1 MCNKRLH
8 HLSHTAS
15 PTTMVNEQRQGFR
28 LADIYAPRTVI
39 LFCLFWA
46 WLGDVASIQAT
57 EPTNGFDLL
66 VGTYTSGKSKGIY
79 SFRFNADT
87 GDLQPLASPAET
99 VNPSYLVV
107 SADEKFVY
115 AVNELH
121 GCGNEQGAVS
131 AFHFDAASGALT
143 FINKVSSVGEDPC
156 YVSLSPDGHNLFV
169 ANYSSGGLSALAV
182 QADGSLSGPVETL
195 THLGHGP
202 NPERQKSAHVHMVL
216 PAPDHDFLFA
226 TDLGED
232 RVYAYRLEPGNQA
245 FPLQPAEPP
254 FTAVTAGVGPRH
266 LAFGHDGRFVYL
278 IEEMGEAIVVFKRD
292 GARLDSVQTVRVA
305 DKEWPDDT
313 GAAALH
319 LSPDGKFV
327 YASNRANANEL
338 VIYSVDPQDGTLM
351 AVGHQAS
358 LGVKPRDFCID
369 PTGKF
374 LVVANQD
381 SDNLVIFK
389 RDLETGGLTS
399 TGKPV
404 EVGSPVCVQV
414 VPVP

>member
-1 MCNKRLH
+1 MINKQHRGL
-8 HLSHTAS
+8 
-15 PTTMVNEQRQGFR
+15 R
-28 LADIYAPRTVI
+28 LADILPPPVVI
-39 LFCLFWA
+39 TFCFLGA
-46 WLGDVASIQAT
+46 WLGGVPSIPAA
-57 EPTNGFDLL
+57 EPANGFDLL

-107 SADEKFVY
+107 SPDEKFVY

-121 GCGNEQGAVS
+121 GCGDEQGAVS

-143 FINKVSSVGEDPC
+143 IINKVSSLGEDPC

-169 ANYSSGGLSALAV
+169 ANYSSGSLSALAV
-182 QADGSLSGPVETL
+182 LADGSLSGTVETL

-202 NPERQKSAHVHMVL
+202 NPVRQKSAHVHMVF
-216 PAPDHDFLFA
+216 PAPDNDFLFA

-232 RVYAYRLEPGNQA
+232 RVYAYRCEPGNQA
-245 FPLQPAEPP
+245 FPLRSAEPP
-254 FTAVTAGVGPRH
+254 FTAVKAGAGPRH
-266 LAFGHDGRFVYL
+266 MAFGSNGRFVYL
-278 IEEMGEAIVVFKRD
+278 IEEMGEAIVVFERD
-292 GARLDSVQTVRVA
+292 GARLNSIQTVRLA
-305 DKEWPDDT
+305 DNEWPGDT

-319 LSPDGKFV
+319 LSPDGKFL

-351 AVGHQAS
+351 PVGHQSS

-381 SDNLVIFK
+381 SDNLVTFK
-389 RDLETGGLTS
+389 RDLEAGTLTP

-414 VPVP
+414 VPVPEQ

>member
-1 MCNKRLH
+1 
-8 HLSHTAS
+8 
-15 PTTMVNEQRQGFR
+15 MVNEQCQGFR
-28 LADIYAPRTVI
+28 LTGLYTPRTV
-39 LFCLFWA
+39 LVFCLFWA
-46 WLGDVASIQAT
+46 WLGDVPSIHAAEQ
-57 EPTNGFDLL
+57 TNGFDVL

-107 SADEKFVY
+107 SPDEKFVY

-131 AFHFDAASGALT
+131 AFHFDAPSGALT

-156 YVSLSPDGHNLFV
+156 YVSLSPDGENLFV
-169 ANYSSGGLSALAV
+169 ANYSSGCLSALAV
-182 QADGSLSGPVETL
+182 QADGSLAGPVETL

-216 PAPDHDFLFA
+216 PAPDHDLLFA

-232 RVYAYRLEPGNQA
+232 RVYAYRFEPRNQA
-245 FPLQPAEPP
+245 FPLHPAEPP
-254 FTAVTAGVGPRH
+254 FTAVTAGAGPRH
-266 LAFGHDGRFVYL
+266 LAFGKDDRFVYL

-292 GARLDSVQTVRVA
+292 GARLDSIQTVRVA
-305 DKEWPDDT
+305 DKEWPGDI

-319 LSPDGKFV
+319 LSPDGKFL

-338 VIYSVDPQDGTLM
+338 VIYSVDPQGGTLTP
-351 AVGHQAS
+351 VGHQAS

-389 RDLETGGLTS
+389 RDLETGALTP

-404 EVGSPVCVQV
+404 ELGSPVCVQM
-414 VPVP
+414 VPAP

>member
-1 MCNKRLH
+1 MINK
-8 HLSHTAS
+8 
-15 PTTMVNEQRQGFR
+15 QRRGLR
-28 LADIYAPRTVI
+28 LADILPPPVVI
-39 LFCLFWA
+39 TFCLLGA
-46 WLGDVASIQAT
+46 WLGGVPFIQAS

-79 SFRFNADT
+79 SFRFNVDT

-107 SADEKFVY
+107 SPDEKFVY

-121 GCGNEQGAVS
+121 GCGDEQGAVS

-156 YVSLSPDGHNLFV
+156 YVSLSSDGHNLFV
-169 ANYSSGGLSALAV
+169 ANYSSGSLSALAV
-182 QADGSLSGPVETL
+182 QADGSLSGTVETL

-202 NPERQKSAHVHMVL
+202 NPVRQKSAHVHMVF
-216 PAPDHDFLFA
+216 PAPDHNFLFA

-232 RVYAYRLEPGNQA
+232 RVYAYRCELGNQA
-245 FPLQPAEPP
+245 FPLHPAEPP
-254 FTAVTAGVGPRH
+254 FTSVTAGAGPRH
-266 LAFGHDGRFVYL
+266 MAFGPDGRFVYL

-292 GARLDSVQTVRVA
+292 GARLNSIQTVRLA
-305 DKEWPDDT
+305 DKEWPGDT

-319 LSPDGKFV
+319 LSPDGKFL

-338 VIYSVDPQDGTLM
+338 VIYSVDPQAGTLM
-351 AVGHQAS
+351 PVGHQSS

-374 LVVANQD
+374 LVAANQD
-381 SDNLVIFK
+381 SDNVVIFK
-389 RDLETGGLTS
+389 RDLEAGTLTP

>member
-1 MCNKRLH
+1 MIHK
-8 HLSHTAS
+8 
-15 PTTMVNEQRQGFR
+15 QRRGLR
-28 LADIYAPRTVI
+28 LADILPPPVVI
-39 LFCLFWA
+39 TFCLLGA
-46 WLGDVASIQAT
+46 WLGGVPSIRAAG
-57 EPTNGFDLL
+57 PTNGFDLL

-79 SFRFNADT
+79 SFRFNVET

-107 SADEKFVY
+107 SPDEKFVY

-121 GCGNEQGAVS
+121 GCGDERGAVS

-169 ANYSSGGLSALAV
+169 ANYSSGSLSALAV
-182 QADGSLSGPVETL
+182 QADGSLSGTVETL

-202 NPERQKSAHVHMVL
+202 NPVRQKSAHVHMVF
-216 PAPDHDFLFA
+216 PTPDHDFLFA

-232 RVYAYRLEPGNQA
+232 RVYAYRCEPGNQA
-245 FPLQPAEPP
+245 FPLHPAEPP
-254 FTAVTAGVGPRH
+254 FTAVTAGAGPRH
-266 LAFGHDGRFVYL
+266 MALGPDGRFVYL

-292 GARLDSVQTVRVA
+292 GARLNSIQTVRLA
-305 DKEWPDDT
+305 DKEWPGDT

-319 LSPDGKFV
+319 LSPDGKFL

-338 VIYSVDPQDGTLM
+338 VIYSVDPQGGTLM
-351 AVGHQAS
+351 PVGHQSS

-381 SDNLVIFK
+381 SDNVVIFK
-389 RDLETGGLTS
+389 RDLEAGTLTP

>member
-1 MCNKRLH
+1 MQSIPLKIVNKQSVRFNGAHILK
-8 HLSHTAS
+8 
-15 PTTMVNEQRQGFR
+15 
-28 LADIYAPRTVI
+28 RTVTVAA
-39 LFCLFWA
+39 LFCA
-46 WLGDVASIQAT
+46 WLFTMPVSQAAELTKDFDV
-57 EPTNGFDLL
+57 L
-66 VGTYTSGKSKGIY
+66 VGTYTSGTSKGIY
-79 SFRFNADT
+79 SFRFSAET
-87 GDLQPLASPAET
+87 GNLQPLATPAET

-107 SADEKFVY
+107 SPDEKFVY

-143 FINKVSSVGEDPC
+143 FINKVPSVGEDPC
-156 YVSLSPDGHNLFV
+156 YISLSPDGENLFV
-169 ANYSSGGLSALAV
+169 ANYSTGSLSALAV
-182 QADGSLSGPVETL
+182 QADGSLAGPVETL
-195 THLGHGP
+195 THVGHGS

-232 RVYAYRLEPGNQA
+232 RVYAYRFEPHNQA
-245 FPLQPAEPP
+245 FPLHPAEPP
-254 FTAVTAGVGPRH
+254 LTTVTAGAGPRH

-292 GARLDSVQTVRVA
+292 GARLDPIQTVRVA

-319 LSPDGKFV
+319 PSPDGKFI

-338 VIYSVDPQDGTLM
+338 LIYSVDPQGGTLM
-351 AVGHQAS
+351 PVGHQAS

-389 RDLETGGLTS
+389 RNLETGALTP
-399 TGKPV
+399 TGKQV
-404 EVGSPVCVQV
+404 EVGSPVCLQV
-414 VPVP
+414 VPAP